1 MVEHQMALPNRSRRQ
16 KTLAVVAAGA
26 VIAGATVAVIAAT
39 DGGTSKSPSP
49 ISDANGRAGQ
59 PALSGDLKA
68 AVAYLGVSPA
78 KLLQELRSGRT
89 LAQVA
94 DSTPGRSAAG
104 LVDQIVATRKAALAA
119 AVRAGGLRPAQESA
133 ALASLRG
140 RVRIRIARAGGYPVA
155 VGRLGG
161 RASAAA
167 AAYLGVPRAQLR
179 AELRAGRTLAAV
191 AQATRGK
198 SASGL
203 IAAIVSGARLRLDA
217 SVAAGRLTAAREK
230 LLLAMLERRVAAQVS
245 SARP

>member
-1 MVEHQMALPNRSRRQ
+1 
-16 KTLAVVAAGA
+16 
-26 VIAGATVAVIAAT
+26 
-39 DGGTSKSPSP
+39 
-49 ISDANGRAGQ
+49 
-59 PALSGDLKA
+59 
-68 AVAYLGVSPA
+68 
-78 KLLQELRSGRT
+78 
-89 LAQVA
+89 
-94 DSTPGRSAAG
+94 
-104 LVDQIVATRKAALAA
+104 
-119 AVRAGGLRPAQESA
+119 
-133 ALASLRG
+133 
-140 RVRIRIARAGGYPVA
+140 VRIRVARAGGYPIA